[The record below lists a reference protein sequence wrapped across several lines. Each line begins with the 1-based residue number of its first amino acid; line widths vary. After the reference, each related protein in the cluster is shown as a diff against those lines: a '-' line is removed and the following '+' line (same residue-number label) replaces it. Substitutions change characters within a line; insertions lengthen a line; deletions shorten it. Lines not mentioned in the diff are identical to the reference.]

1 MTHSPDTGNTTRGL
15 RSTLTPILWL
25 LAIVG
30 VLILARALNAQIYLR
45 AALERI
51 QDFGPWGAVL
61 FALLYTLAAVLLLPG
76 VILTLGAGAV
86 FGLIKGF
93 LLVSCS
99 ATLAATAAFFVG
111 RYLARGWVAKQIE
124 AYPRFRVIDEAVASE
139 GWKIVGLTRL
149 SPAFPFNLLNY
160 AFGVTRVS
168 PREYILASWIGM
180 MPGTLMYVYI
190 GSLAGDLATLG
201 AAQQARSPAEWA
213 LSVVGLIATVA
224 VTVYVTRL
232 ARTALQ
238 QRVAE

>member
-1 MTHSPDTGNTTRGL
+1 V
-15 RSTLTPILWL
+15 LWV

-30 VLILARALNAQIYLR
+30 VLVLARALDVQTYLR

-51 QDFGPWGAVL
+51 QDLGPWGAVL

-86 FGLIKGF
+86 FGLIEGF
-93 LLVSCS
+93 VLVSCS

-111 RYLARGWVAKQIE
+111 RYLARGWVVKRIE
-124 AYPRFRVIDEAVASE
+124 AYPRFKAIDEAVASE

-168 PREYILASWIGM
+168 PRDYILASWIGM

-190 GSLAGDLATLG
+190 GSLAGDLAALG
-201 AAQQARSPAEWA
+201 AGQQVRSTAEWA
-213 LSVVGLIATVA
+213 LSIVGLLATVA

-232 ARTALQ
+232 ARTALR